1 MKILVD
7 ADSCPVKDIILQIA
21 KKYQIEVVLFFDT
34 SHIFSDH
41 YAKVITVDKGK
52 DSVDFKLIS
61 YLEADDFVITQ
72 DYGVA
77 CMALSKKANVLNQN
91 GLIYTNENIESLLFT
106 RYLSQK
112 ERKNKKHVTGPKK
125 RTKENDEIFKEN
137 FINLIEVKLKVN
149 LR

>member
-21 KKYQIEVVLFFDT
+21 IKYNIEVILFFDT
-34 SHIFSDH
+34 SHVFTDD

-61 YLEADDFVITQ
+61 HLEENDFVITQ

-77 CMALSKKANVLNQN
+77 CIALSKKANVLNQN
-91 GLIYTNENIESLLFT
+91 GLIYTNENIESLLLS

-112 ERKNKKHVTGPKK
+112 ERKNKQYLSGPKK
-125 RTKENDEIFKEN
+125 RTKENDQNFKVN
-137 FINLIEVKLKVN
+137 FLNLVEEKLKI
-149 LR
+149 

>member
-21 KKYQIEVVLFFDT
+21 KIYHIEVILFFDT
-34 SHIFSDH
+34 SHVYTDN

-61 YLEADDFVITQ
+61 YLEENDFVITQ

-91 GLIYTNENIESLLFT
+91 GLIYTNENIESLLLT

-112 ERKNKKHVTGPKK
+112 ERKNKKYLSGPKK
-125 RTKENDEIFKEN
+125 RMKENDERFKEN
-137 FINLIEVKLKVN
+137 FINLLEKNIKIN
-149 LR
+149 